1 MSKIHPNIIRQL
13 FSLLLILLMG
23 YLIFKAF
30 APFLTG
36 ILGAITLYILLKK
49 WMRTLVLEKKWKASL
64 AASILMIVSFFVI
77 IIPVGLTIMMLT
89 SKIGSASNKIS
100 EFITLIQSEVFKLEK
115 YTGIEIS
122 SNINTDQIGSLVTS
136 SIESLLG
143 STFNMFLSI
152 TIMYFLLY
160 YMLVNRKQFIESIYT
175 YLPLRAENISIISN
189 EVNSIIESNA
199 IGIPLVAFFQGV
211 VALIGFYIFGVP
223 NPWFWFVIT
232 AIGSMIPFV
241 GTAIG
246 IIPVVIILFSSGQNW
261 QAVAMLIYGVLV
273 VGTTDNLFRLIV
285 QKRLADIHPLITL
298 IGVIIGVPIFGFLG
312 LIFGPLLL
320 SLFLLLLKLYKKEF
334 IDDKDEIATVKSA
347 SDKMKSNQEDKPIES

>member
-13 FSLLLILLMG
+13 FSLLLIVLMG

-49 WMRTLVLEKKWKASL
+49 WMRNLILERKWKAGW
-64 AASILMIVSFFVI
+64 AASMLMILSFFVI

-89 SKIGSASNKIS
+89 SKLGSAANKIS
-100 EFITLIQSEVFKLEK
+100 EFITVIQSEVSRLEK
-115 YTGIEIS
+115 YSGIEIS

-136 SIESLLG
+136 AIESLLG
-143 STFNMFLSI
+143 NTLNMFISI
-152 TIMYFLLY
+152 SIMYFLLY

-175 YLPLRAENISIISN
+175 YLPLRAENISIISD
-189 EVNSIIESNA
+189 EVNSIIKSNA
-199 IGIPLVAFFQGV
+199 IGIPLVAILQGI
-211 VALIGFYIFGVP
+211 VALIGFYIFGVT

-246 IIPVVIILFSSGQNW
+246 IIPVVIILFSNGQNW
-261 QAVAMLIYGVLV
+261 QAVAMLIYGIVV
-273 VGTTDNLFRLIV
+273 VGSTDNLFRLIV

-320 SLFLLLLKLYKKEF
+320 SLFLLLLKIYKKEF
-334 IDDKDEIATVKSA
+334 IDKEEEKPVVEPISA
-347 SDKMKSNQEDKPIES
+347 KKNPKEESND